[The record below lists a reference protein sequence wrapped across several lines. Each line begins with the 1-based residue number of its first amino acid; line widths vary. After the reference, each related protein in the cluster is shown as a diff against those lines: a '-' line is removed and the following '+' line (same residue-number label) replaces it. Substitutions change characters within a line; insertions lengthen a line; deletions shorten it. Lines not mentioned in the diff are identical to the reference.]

1 MTRITARVYQGVK
14 GYWRRRRYK
23 RLGGKSQRRFWR
35 IRITRKLKLKLRFSP
50 KKLLIRIRDAYV
62 NMMMRMANSSLVAG
76 TGGYGEAKFGMK
88 PGVKYD
94 EKVIIELYK
103 SLVMRQ
109 SQLVP
114 IDAPQIAISR

>member
-14 GYWRRRRYK
+14 GYWRRRRYE

-94 EKVIIELYK
+94 EKVMIELYK